1 MKKQPQS
8 RISNNKG
15 SKREGRHHTCR
26 RAIRSIQ
33 RQQANR
39 ERKAQD
45 PGRRHWHNARS
56 MSREERKMAQIIASI
71 ERMEQRKAA
80 TPSSASSS
88 RTDSTGE
95 SDGNASSSNT
105 KSTAATLQNQ
115 EHRPK
120 MERMNS
126 SEIHAQVQKSTR
138 LGAKGKKPK
147 PLSTSHSGG
156 SGGKV
161 RSGSKKVKTPQELVV
176 NKREIIDCK
185 LTPKKRWIQLWN
197 EQLSSDDS
205 ADGDRKEQ
213 QEPEKEPLRETIV
226 KDQMPITTDSVELK
240 AAAKPKPARP
250 TITQEEDPAKEEG
263 EADDDDEEGAVK
275 VTQVKKATV
284 PSSPQADE
292 QKEASI
298 SPVSSVK
305 ESSKDA
311 AAAARSSKPI
321 PSVDSR
327 RVPKNA
333 KSSKKA
339 VAPVS
344 SDSDETEKLKGGK
357 AATVSASDSDANLR
371 VKSPQVVESS
381 HLSPPL
387 DHNSPAVAA
396 SISPSAK
403 TKDAEPNSAEASCPS
418 EKSVQSP
425 LGAREAKASPNSPIP
440 KKSMTEAISK
450 ARESSHDRS
459 RKRSLERKES
469 EPLTEEEKRRAERR
483 RKRKSNW
490 DVGDPRFASRDGEK
504 QSVRSPS
511 SDDNS
516 KFPPGRPSWRHS
528 MSMDA
533 THSSNKSS
541 FQNNSNSGS
550 HRSSFSGGSN
560 GPGPVRRGFYQSTSL
575 PLDRSRSAGRSSS
588 SRYNYGN
595 GSYR

>member
-1 MKKQPQS
+1 
-8 RISNNKG
+8 
-15 SKREGRHHTCR
+15 
-26 RAIRSIQ
+26 
-33 RQQANR
+33 
-39 ERKAQD
+39 
-45 PGRRHWHNARS
+45 
-56 MSREERKMAQIIASI
+56 MAQIIASI

-88 RTDSTGE
+88 RADSTGE

-105 KSTAATLQNQ
+105 KSTATLQNQ

-138 LGAKGKKPK
+138 LGAKGKKLK

-156 SGGKV
+156 SGGSAKV
-161 RSGSKKVKTPQELVV
+161 RSGSKKVKTPQELIV
-176 NKREIIDCK
+176 NKREIVDCK

-205 ADGDRKEQ
+205 ADGDKKEQ

-226 KDQMPITTDSVELK
+226 KDQLPITTDSVELK
-240 AAAKPKPARP
+240 TAAKPKPTRP
-250 TITQEEDPAKEEG
+250 TITQEEDPVREEG

-275 VTQVKKATV
+275 VTQVEKATA

-327 RVPKNA
+327 RVPKKA
-333 KSSKKA
+333 KSFKKA

-344 SDSDETEKLKGGK
+344 SDSDETEKSKGGK
-357 AATVSASDSDANLR
+357 AATVSASDPDASLR
-371 VKSPQVVESS
+371 VKTPQVVESS

-387 DHNSPAVAA
+387 DRNSPAAAA

-403 TKDAEPNSAEASCPS
+403 AKDAEPNSAEASCPS

-425 LGAREAKASPNSPIP
+425 PGEHEAKASPNSPIP
-440 KKSMTEAISK
+440 RKSMAEVISK

-533 THSSNKSS
+533 THSSSSKSS

-550 HRSSFSGGSN
+550 HRSSFSGGSS

-575 PLDRSRSAGRSSS
+575 PLDRSRSAGRSSG

>member
-1 MKKQPQS
+1 
-8 RISNNKG
+8 
-15 SKREGRHHTCR
+15 
-26 RAIRSIQ
+26 
-33 RQQANR
+33 
-39 ERKAQD
+39 
-45 PGRRHWHNARS
+45 

-80 TPSSASSS
+80 TPSSGSSS
-88 RTDSTGE
+88 RAADSTGE
-95 SDGNASSSNT
+95 SDGNASSSNAKT
-105 KSTAATLQNQ
+105 NTSTQLNQ
-115 EHRPK
+115 EHHPK

-126 SEIHAQVQKSTR
+126 NEIHAQVQKSTR
-138 LGAKGKKPK
+138 LGAKGKKLK
-147 PLSTSHSGG
+147 PLSTSHGG
-156 SGGKV
+156 SGAKV
-161 RSGSKKVKTPQELVV
+161 RSGSKKAKTPQELVV
-176 NKREIIDCK
+176 SKKGFVDCK

-205 ADGDRKEQ
+205 ADGDTKEL
-213 QEPEKEPLRETIV
+213 QEPEKEPVRETIV
-226 KDQMPITTDSVELK
+226 KDELPIPTNSVELK
-240 AAAKPKPARP
+240 AAERPKPTRP
-250 TITQEEDPAKEEG
+250 TITQEEEDPAKEEG

-275 VTQVKKATV
+275 VTQAEQTV
-284 PSSPQADE
+284 TPSSPQADE

-311 AAAARSSKPI
+311 AARSSKPV

-327 RVPKNA
+327 RVTKKA

-339 VAPVS
+339 AASVS
-344 SDSDETEKLKGGK
+344 SDSGETEKAKGGK
-357 AATVSASDSDANLR
+357 AATASANDLDASLR
-371 VKSPQVVESS
+371 VKTPQVVESS

-387 DHNSPAVAA
+387 DRNSPSTAA

-403 TKDAEPNSAEASCPS
+403 TKDAEPNSAEASSPS
-418 EKSVQSP
+418 KGSALSP
-425 LGAREAKASPNSPIP
+425 PAAQHEAKASPNSPIP
-440 KKSMTEAISK
+440 RKSMAEVISK
-450 ARESSHDRS
+450 ARDNSHERS

-490 DVGDPRFASRDGEK
+490 DVGDPRFASRDSER

-533 THSSNKSS
+533 TYSSSSKSS

-550 HRSSFSGGSN
+550 HRASFSGGSSGS
-560 GPGPVRRGFYQSTSL
+560 GPARRGFYQSTSL
-575 PLDRSRSAGRSSS
+575 PLDRSRSAGRSSG

-595 GSYR
+595 GNGSYR